1 MSAAMVRARAA
12 QVLGQVLP
20 LLDPQSKAAIAA
32 GGQRA
37 LSDVLPAAQ
46 NAIPEADRKL
56 MQELCFGTCRW
67 HSRLDKML
75 QSLLEHPIKAR
86 DTDIHALLLV
96 GLYQLW
102 YMRIAPHAA
111 VSETAEAARVLNKP
125 WAVGLVNGV
134 LRAAMRTRDSLEA
147 GLPDSIAL
155 RTAHPQWLVSL
166 LTEAWPDD
174 AAALL
179 EANNLQAPL
188 TLRVNRRRCT
198 RDAYLTHLAD
208 AGIEAQACALS
219 ADGIRLARPA
229 LVPALPG
236 YAEGWFSVQD
246 EAAQLAATLLA
257 PQAGERILDA
267 CAAPGG
273 KTTHLLESADIDCVA
288 LDSDARR
295 CERIHENLARLG
307 LTADVQALSL
317 EDYAAAN
324 PESRFDRILLDV
336 PCSATGIIRRHPDI
350 KWLRRKQDILTLAA
364 QQRRLLEVAFGLL
377 KPGGRLLY
385 ATCSVLPQENDR
397 VIAEFLHS
405 QDNAAPLAL
414 PAWVPGNREGR
425 CQLFPQV
432 NGHDGFYYAL
442 LSKN

>member
-12 QVLGQVLP
+12 QVLSQVLP

-46 NAIPEADRKL
+46 NSIPEADRKL
-56 MQELCFGTCRW
+56 LQEFCFGTCRW

-111 VSETAEAARVLNKP
+111 VSETAEAARVLDKP

-134 LRAAMRTRDSLEA
+134 LRAAMRNRDSLEA

-155 RTAHPQWLVSL
+155 GTAHPQWLVSM
-166 LTEAWPDD
+166 LTEAWPED
-174 AAALL
+174 ATAIL

-198 RDAYLTHLAD
+198 RDAYLNHLAE
-208 AGIEAQACALS
+208 AGIEAQPCAFS

-324 PESRFDRILLDV
+324 PESLFDRILLDV

-350 KWLRRKQDILTLAA
+350 KWLRRKQDIVTLSA
-364 QQRRLLEVAFGLL
+364 QQRRLLDVAFGLL

-385 ATCSVLPQENDR
+385 ATCSVLPHENDQ
-397 VIAEFLHS
+397 VISAFLQS
-405 QDNAAPLAL
+405 QDNAAPVPL
-414 PAWVPGNREGR
+414 PAWLPGNRDGR